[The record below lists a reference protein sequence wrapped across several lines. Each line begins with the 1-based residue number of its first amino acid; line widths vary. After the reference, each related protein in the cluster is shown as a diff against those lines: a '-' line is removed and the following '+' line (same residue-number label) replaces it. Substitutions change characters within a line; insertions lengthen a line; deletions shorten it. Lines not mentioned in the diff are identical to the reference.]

1 MHSVFFKKLLLKKQF
16 LLLSTK
22 TMSSTGV
29 EKYSI
34 LERLNKLNEL
44 NEWIEISE
52 EACGSFFSEKD
63 IVRNYSKLYKIR
75 GNYNQL
81 W

>member
-1 MHSVFFKKLLLKKQF
+1 MPAEASLKFFFVFFEKLLLKKQF

-34 LERLNKLNEL
+34 LERLNKLNE
-44 NEWIEISE
+44 
-52 EACGSFFSEKD
+52 
-63 IVRNYSKLYKIR
+63 
-75 GNYNQL
+75 
-81 W
+81 

>member
-1 MHSVFFKKLLLKKQF
+1 MPAEASLKFFFMIFEKLLLKKQF

-34 LERLNKLNEL
+34 LERLNKLNE
-44 NEWIEISE
+44 WIEISE
-52 EACGSFFSEKD
+52 EGFRGRLWTLLDFRKRHCK
-63 IVRNYSKLYKIR
+63 KL
-75 GNYNQL
+75 
-81 W
+81 

>member
-1 MHSVFFKKLLLKKQF
+1 MPAEASLKFFFVFFEKLLLKKQF

-34 LERLNKLNEL
+34 LERLNKLNE
-44 NEWIEISE
+44 WIEISE
-52 EACGSFFSEKD
+52 EGYERF
-63 IVRNYSKLYKIR
+63 
-75 GNYNQL
+75 
-81 W
+81 

>member
-1 MHSVFFKKLLLKKQF
+1 MFFEKLLLKKQF

-29 EKYSI
+29 EKYST

-44 NEWIEISE
+44 NE
-52 EACGSFFSEKD
+52 
-63 IVRNYSKLYKIR
+63 
-75 GNYNQL
+75 
-81 W
+81 